1 MQRLPTLDDAPDDA
15 PGAASPFDG
24 RPFTASQHFRLALY
38 ATIAHALDV
47 FADGDLAAALD
58 ACPFL
63 EDYVDDIAGRLG
75 DEAGLPFAP
84 RWRDALAHWEAQ
96 AERAGASLPLLN
108 LRRAGLGALEAELWL
123 ATGLIEEDPRFA
135 QLFAHAQRE
144 QMQGRDGRP
153 SVGLLLAWWREDE
166 EGGDRV
172 DAVRRAL
179 HRLIDLGLLQVPNPE
194 APRPEW
200 TPLPTLA
207 AWDALR
213 GEDPGGRGPRLHPID
228 TLARLE
234 DYLPPHEALHPQA
247 VLEALHAARTPPL
260 LLLRGPRHNGRK
272 TFAGAMARALGRP
285 LLVAGDAPW
294 EDETRWQ
301 LFGALAA
308 LHGAMPL
315 VEADLAPGEQR
326 HLPPLPLC
334 DAPLVVV
341 TGRHGAWSDGGG
353 RAVLEAALPL
363 PGPHQRLRHWRLALP
378 AEDAQALA
386 DAAALRLPAGQVRR
400 VAAAAEGFARMAQR
414 TRIGRDELRQ
424 ACRSLQT
431 ARLDTLATRLQDARG
446 LDELILDDAGREE
459 VDAVLERCRWRE
471 ALAADALTTSTSGV
485 GVRALFAGP
494 SGTGKTLAARAI
506 AAELGKDLYR
516 VDLSATVNKYL
527 GETEKNLNQALDAAE
542 ELDVVLL
549 LDEGDAL
556 MANRTDVG
564 SSNDR
569 YANLET
575 NFLLQRI
582 ESFEGILLVTS
593 NAADRID
600 RAFARRM
607 DAVVHFRAPDALRR
621 YELLC
626 LHLGD
631 AAMPGIDDA
640 WLQDAATRCA
650 LSGGQWRNVVLHARL
665 LALRAG
671 RGIDAEHLQAAL
683 QREYRKSGASC
694 PLRPIERRLRMAGG
708 QGGG

>member
-1 MQRLPTLDDAPDDA
+1 MHRLPTHDAA
-15 PGAASPFDG
+15 PEITGPFAD
-24 RPFTASQHFRLALY
+24 RPFAPAQHFRLALY

-47 FADGDLAAALD
+47 FADGDAASALE

-63 EDYVDDIAGRLG
+63 EDYLDDIAGCLG
-75 DEAGLPFAP
+75 DDAGLPFAP
-84 RWRDALAHWEAQ
+84 RWRAALAAWEAQ
-96 AERAGASLPLLN
+96 AERAGVALPLSS

-123 ATGLIEEDPRFA
+123 ATGMIEEDPRFA
-135 QLFAHAQRE
+135 QLFAHAQRD
-144 QMQGRDGRP
+144 QVQGRDGRP
-153 SVGLLLAWWREDE
+153 SVGLLLAWWREDAD
-166 EGGDRV
+166 GHDRI

-213 GEDPGGRGPRLHPID
+213 GEDPGGRGPRLHPLD
-228 TLARLE
+228 TLPRLE
-234 DYLPPHEALHPQA
+234 DYLPPHDALHPQA
-247 VLEALHAARTPPL
+247 VLEALRAARTPPL

-272 TFAGAMARALGRP
+272 TFAGALARALGRP
-285 LLVAGDAPW
+285 LLVAGEAPW

-308 LHGAMPL
+308 LYDAVPL
-315 VEADLAPGEQR
+315 VEAELAPGEQR
-326 HLPPLPLC
+326 RLPPLPLC
-334 DAPLVVV
+334 DAPLIVV
-341 TGRHGAWSDGGG
+341 TGRHGAWADAGG
-353 RAVLEAALPL
+353 RAVLEVALPL
-363 PGPHQRLRHWRLALP
+363 PGPQQRLHHWCRALP
-378 AEDAQALA
+378 AETPQSLSDAV
-386 DAAALRLPAGQVRR
+386 ALRLPAGQVRR

-414 TRIGRDELRQ
+414 SRIARDDLRL

-431 ARLDTLATRLQDARG
+431 ARLETLATRLEDARG
-446 LDELILDDAGREE
+446 LAGLILDDAGHEE

-471 ALAADALTTSTSGV
+471 ALAADVATTAASGV

-631 AAMPGIDDA
+631 AAMPGVDDA

-671 RGIDAEHLQAAL
+671 RAIDAEHLQAAL
-683 QREYRKSGASC
+683 LREYRKSGASC
-694 PLRPIERRLRMAGG
+694 PLRPLHPLPRHLRMAAG
-708 QGGG
+708 QGG

>member
-1 MQRLPTLDDAPDDA
+1 MPSTDPLDSTGPATQSTA
-15 PGAASPFDG
+15 FAG
-24 RPFTASQHFRLALY
+24 RPFTAAQHFRLALY
-38 ATIAHALDV
+38 VAIAHV
-47 FADGDLAAALD
+47 LD
-58 ACPFL
+58 AYVDSDVDTAIEICPFL
-63 EDYVDDIAGRLG
+63 EEYLEQIAGSR
-75 DEAGLPFAP
+75 DAHAP
-84 RWRDALAHWEAQ
+84 QDQLHESGIASTLAARWRRALHAWEMR
-96 AERAGASLPLLN
+96 AEAAGAALPLLA
-108 LRRAGLGALEAELWL
+108 LRRAGLSALEIELWL
-123 ATGLIEEDPRFA
+123 ACGLIEEDPRFG
-135 QLFAHAQRE
+135 QLFADAQRT
-144 QMQGRDGRP
+144 QLPGAGSRP
-153 SVGLLLAWWREDE
+153 GVGLLLAWWREDAE
-166 EGGDRV
+166 DGDRI
-172 DAVRRAL
+172 DAVRRAV

-213 GEDPGGRGPRLHPID
+213 GEAPSGRGPRL
-228 TLARLE
+228 RLLDSLPHLH
-234 DYLPPHEALHPQA
+234 DYQPPHPGLRSQA
-247 VLEALHAARTPPL
+247 VLEALRNARTPPL

-272 TFAGAMARALGRP
+272 TFAGALARALGRP
-285 LLVAGDAPW
+285 LLIAGDTPW
-294 EDETRWQ
+294 EDEMRWQ

-308 LHGAMPL
+308 LHGALPL
-315 VEADLAPGEQR
+315 IEADLAPGEQR
-326 HLPPLPLC
+326 RLPPLPLC
-334 DAPLVVV
+334 DAPLIVV
-341 TGRHGAWSDGGG
+341 TGRHGAWADAGG
-353 RAVLEAALPL
+353 RPVLELALPL
-363 PGPHQRLRHWRLALP
+363 PAQAQRLHHWRQALP
-378 AEDAQALA
+378 AQPDDALQE
-386 DAAALRLPAGQVRR
+386 AAALRLGAGQIHR
-400 VAAAAEGFARMAQR
+400 VALAAEGLARMAQR
-414 TRIGRDELRQ
+414 ARIVRDDLRL
-424 ACRSLQT
+424 ACRTLQS
-431 ARLDTLATRLQDARG
+431 ARLETLATRLEDARG
-446 LDELILDDAGREE
+446 IDAVILDESGREE
-459 VDAVLERCRWRE
+459 IDAVLQRCRWRE
-471 ALAADALTTSTSGV
+471 ALAADADTGV

-516 VDLSATVNKYL
+516 IDLSAAVNKYL

-582 ESFEGILLVTS
+582 ESFEGILLITS

-621 YELLC
+621 YELLR

-631 AAMPGIDDA
+631 ADVDEI

-665 LALRAG
+665 LALRAA
-671 RGIDAEHLQAAL
+671 RGIDAELLHAAL
-683 QREYRKSGASC
+683 QREYRKNGANC
-694 PLRPIERRLRMAGG
+694 PLRPLERHLRLAG

>member
-1 MQRLPTLDDAPDDA
+1 MHSAPMSE
-15 PGAASPFDG
+15 PAAATGSFTG
-24 RPFTASQHFRLALY
+24 RPFTASQHFRLSLY
-38 ATIAHALDV
+38 ATIAHALEV
-47 FADGDLAAALD
+47 FADGDLPTALE

-63 EDYVDDIAGRLG
+63 EDYVDDIAGSLD
-75 DEAGLPFAP
+75 DEAGTGFAP
-84 RWRDALAHWEAQ
+84 RWRHALADWERQ
-96 AERAGASLPLLN
+96 AERAGAALPLLN
-108 LRRAGLGALEAELWL
+108 LRRAGLGALEVELWL
-123 ATGLIEEDPRFA
+123 ATGLIEEDPRFS
-135 QLFAHAQRE
+135 QLFAHAQHG
-144 QMQGRDGRP
+144 QIQGRDGRP
-153 SVGLLLAWWREDE
+153 SFGLLQAWWREDE
-166 EGGDRV
+166 EGRDRI

-213 GEDPGGRGPRLHPID
+213 GEAPAGRGPRLQPLD
-228 TLARLE
+228 TLTRLE
-234 DYLPPHEALHPQA
+234 DYLVPHDDLHPQA
-247 VLEALHAARTPPL
+247 VLEAMGAARTPPL

-272 TFAGAMARALGRP
+272 TFAGALARALRRP

-294 EDETRWQ
+294 DDETRWQ
-301 LFGALAA
+301 LFGVLAA
-308 LHGAMPL
+308 LHGALPL
-315 VEADLAPGEQR
+315 VEAELAPGEQR
-326 HLPPLPLC
+326 RLPPLPLC
-334 DAPLVVV
+334 DAPLIVV
-341 TGRHGAWSDGGG
+341 TGRHGAWSDGGD
-353 RAVLEAALPL
+353 RPVLEVALPL
-363 PGPHQRLRHWRLALP
+363 PGPQQRLRQWCAVLP
-378 AEDAQALA
+378 TQMPQALA
-386 DAAALRLPAGQVRR
+386 DAAALRLPSGQVQR
-400 VAAAAEGFARMAQR
+400 VAAAAEGVARMAQR
-414 TRIGRDELRQ
+414 TRIARDDLRM

-446 LDELILDDAGREE
+446 LDELILDEAGREE
-459 VDAVLERCRWRE
+459 VEAVLERCRWRE
-471 ALAADALTTSTSGV
+471 ALAADARTTSTSGV

-640 WLQDAATRCA
+640 WLQEAAARCA

-671 RGIDAEHLQAAL
+671 RAVDAEHLQAAL
-683 QREYRKSGASC
+683 QREYRKSGAGC
-694 PLRPIERRLRMAGG
+694 PLRPLAAMPSRLRLAAGQAGG
-708 QGGG
+708 